1 MIFDGSEIPFEVTFM
16 ACIVILFLK
25 ALKSLINT
33 IKIFVYLKK
42 SGMITDKNKEE
53 NSFRRIQ
60 IKESIIQQIKGS
72 IILFLIAGWFLANLI
87 YVYIGGN

>member
-1 MIFDGSEIPFEVTFM
+1 M

-42 SGMITDKNKEE
+42 TGMITDKNKEE

-60 IKESIIQQIKGS
+60 IKESIIQQIKGI